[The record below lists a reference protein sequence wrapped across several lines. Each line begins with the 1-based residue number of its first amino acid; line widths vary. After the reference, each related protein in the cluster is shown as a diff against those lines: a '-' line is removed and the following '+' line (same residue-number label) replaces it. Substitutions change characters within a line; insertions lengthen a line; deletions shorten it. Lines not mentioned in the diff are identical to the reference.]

1 MSTTWDATTD
11 TQALKELAGLRGI
24 APSVRCLEKLPQQT
38 NKTKVYHVRQN
49 QQLYLWGVEMFQG
62 GYDCVEIK
70 KINSDG
76 TETIEKNGGKYITDF
91 IGNDKIVYNNQLT
104 EYAPFDD
111 FWIDPFLIDTLED
124 GVDKKIIK
132 SNFFR
137 SFTFPNEGFYKII
150 LNERLNPLTG
160 QTGFIADYTQ
170 PQYAPTP
177 LIFSRYLKNI
187 PSKTVS
193 GSMLSSSNVVTL
205 SAGQTLTDLH
215 VDQNLTVTS
224 STSSITNSTTVKIVS
239 FDVVNNRFTIDR
251 STTSTGAGDI
261 TFISTALNENTSKA
275 PLQRVITDGEF
286 RREIIIRVIGENK
299 DIITN
304 TSFTR
309 VVKNLPTKSLLKDDL
324 LDGSGKQ
331 ITNVSITDQ
340 SHVAGPTH
348 FKGNNAVIRSQMWD
362 TNITFDYNYNQAPAG
377 TRQISYDDISQK
389 YFLFNL
395 DTIFDA
401 NLTTFTNTSDLEY
414 YPLNRH
420 LYIGNKKRN
429 NGDTI
434 GSITN
439 NGTNK
444 NFSQSVED
452 PDSELKI
459 INMRNM
465 IIENVTFIGSD
476 HGTTGGSFRSFSYR
490 LNESTNQKITGRA
503 LIDISGS
510 IIRNCTFIGIGTSF
524 MYNNSYRNTNSA
536 GSEFVTDGC
545 VVENCKFINTGFLE
559 SMSCDGVLV
568 KNCTWESPVRR
579 GSPSVVS
586 TYGGDSTCYMGNTFK
601 CLGRSFFLD
610 AGGPL
615 INTCIIRCNTMLHGN
630 HHTAGEILTIDQPQ
644 SGAVSGTG
652 FSIPNDSKSWVVSG
666 FMSLLNSC
674 SSSAAGSY
682 CMDSF
687 YARCKLNLSA
697 FNTTDKGNLFYL
709 RGKNIATGL
718 NSFTGLTDN
727 TGRYED
733 SSIWCEYNVYMH
745 NYIYRSTGQIQLA
758 VNSNYNRI
766 LNCVFGNS
774 EASPTGYD
782 SYTTVGN
789 SIYTFG
795 YLVILQNN
803 GEGSRTAN
811 ECSPIS
817 NLINNCVLVDH
828 ADKFYKPKLSWE
840 QINNFEYY
848 GPRDTTFPPTSGQV
862 TRNGMTINIL
872 EYRTDAGRSYD
883 GEFPSNLTTQELLSR
898 LNQQKNVMH
907 NLTKISL
914 RHM

>member
-1 MSTTWDATTD
+1 
-11 TQALKELAGLRGI
+11 
-24 APSVRCLEKLPQQT
+24 
-38 NKTKVYHVRQN
+38 
-49 QQLYLWGVEMFQG
+49 
-62 GYDCVEIK
+62 
-70 KINSDG
+70 
-76 TETIEKNGGKYITDF
+76 
-91 IGNDKIVYNNQLT
+91 
-104 EYAPFDD
+104 
-111 FWIDPFLIDTLED
+111 
-124 GVDKKIIK
+124 
-132 SNFFR
+132 
-137 SFTFPNEGFYKII
+137 
-150 LNERLNPLTG
+150 
-160 QTGFIADYTQ
+160 
-170 PQYAPTP
+170 
-177 LIFSRYLKNI
+177 
-187 PSKTVS
+187 
-193 GSMLSSSNVVTL
+193 MLSSSNVVTL

-215 VDQNLTVTS
+215 VDQQLTVISGNTS
-224 STSSITNSTTVKIVS
+224 LSISSIVKILS
-239 FDVVNNRFTIDR
+239 FNVANNSFTIDQ
-251 STTSTGAGDI
+251 STTPSGSGVIGFST
-261 TFISTALNENTSKA
+261 TPLNENTDVA
-275 PLQRVITDGEF
+275 PLQRIITDGEF

-304 TSFTR
+304 TPFNR
-309 VVKNLPTKSLLKDDL
+309 VVKNLPTKSLLKSDL
-324 LDGSGKQ
+324 LDGSGKP

-340 SHVAGPTH
+340 SHITGPTH

-362 TNITFDYNYNQAPAG
+362 TNITFNYTSNGAPTG
-377 TRQISYDDISQK
+377 TRQISYDNISQQ

-395 DTIFDA
+395 DTILDT

-429 NGDTI
+429 NGDPNNSTVLR
-434 GSITN
+434 
-439 NGTNK
+439 NGTSK

-452 PDSELKI
+452 PNSELKI

-476 HGTTGGSFRSFSYR
+476 HGTTGGSFRSFTYR
-490 LNESTNQKITGRA
+490 LNGTTQKITGNA

-524 MYNNSYRNTNSA
+524 MYNNTYNNTGSA
-536 GSEFVTDGC
+536 FVTDGC
-545 VVENCKFINTGFLE
+545 VVENCKFINTSFLE

-568 KNCTWESPVRR
+568 KNCIWESPVRR
-579 GSPSVVS
+579 ASPSVVS

-644 SGAVSGTG
+644 SGSLIGSG
-652 FSIPNDSKSWVVSG
+652 FSGPDYYYTSPRIPPSPNPVDSKSWVVSG

-674 SSSAAGSY
+674 SSSDAGSY
-682 CMDSF
+682 CMDSYF
-687 YARCKLNLSA
+687 ARCKLNLSA
-697 FNTTDKGNLFYL
+697 FNTTDKGSLFYL
-709 RGKNIATGL
+709 YGKNIKTGF
-718 NSFTGLTDN
+718 NSFKGQNDN

-745 NYIYRSTGQIQLA
+745 NYIYRTTGQIFLS

-774 EASPTGYD
+774 QTTPISYNT
-782 SYTTVGN
+782 YTTATN
-789 SIYTFG
+789 SVYTFG
-795 YLVILQNN
+795 YFIVLGNTGDN
-803 GEGSRTAN
+803 SRIAN

-828 ADKFYKPKLSWE
+828 ADQFYKPKLSWE

-848 GPRDTTFPPTSGQV
+848 GPRNTTFPPTSGQV

-872 EYRTDAGRSYD
+872 EYRTDTDKSYN
-883 GEFPSNLTTQELLSR
+883 GEFPSNLTTQDLLSR
-898 LNQQKNVMH
+898 LNQEKNVMH